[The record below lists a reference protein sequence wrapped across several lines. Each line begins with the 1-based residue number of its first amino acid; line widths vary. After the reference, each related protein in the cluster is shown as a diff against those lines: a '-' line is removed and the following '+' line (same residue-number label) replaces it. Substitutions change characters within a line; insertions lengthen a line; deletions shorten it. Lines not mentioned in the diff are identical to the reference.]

1 MLMQKKSLNPESLR
15 SLLLQDIKSSSRS
28 FSPIIRNGW
37 AIKFS
42 LYLDVNILLV
52 FMSMH
57 TAQTI
62 IKYYDN
68 ENDAIKYIN
77 YVISKDAQE
86 TIEA

>member
-1 MLMQKKSLNPESLR
+1 MQKKSLNPESLR
-15 SLLLQDIKSSSRS
+15 SVLLQDIKSSSRS
-28 FSPIIRNGW
+28 FSPILRNGW

-42 LYLDVNILLV
+42 LYLDINILLV

-57 TAQTI
+57 TGQTI

-68 ENDAIKYIN
+68 ERDAIKYIN

>member
-1 MLMQKKSLNPESLR
+1 MQKKSLNPESLR
-15 SLLLQDIKSSSRS
+15 SVLLQDIKSSSRS

-42 LYLDVNILLV
+42 LYLDINILLV
-52 FMSMH
+52 FVSTH
-57 TAQTI
+57 TGQTI

>member
-1 MLMQKKSLNPESLR
+1 MQKKSLNPESLR
-15 SLLLQDIKSSSRS
+15 SVLLQDIKSSSRS

-42 LYLDVNILLV
+42 LYLDINILLV

-57 TAQTI
+57 TGQTI

-68 ENDAIKYIN
+68 ERDAIKYIN

>member
-1 MLMQKKSLNPESLR
+1 MQKKSLNPESLR
-15 SLLLQDIKSSSRS
+15 SVLLQDIKSSSRS

-42 LYLDVNILLV
+42 LYLDINILLM

-57 TAQTI
+57 TGQTI

-68 ENDAIKYIN
+68 ERDAIKYIN

>member
-1 MLMQKKSLNPESLR
+1 M
-15 SLLLQDIKSSSRS
+15 
-28 FSPIIRNGW
+28 RNGW

-42 LYLDVNILLV
+42 LYLDINILLV

-57 TAQTI
+57 TGQTI

-68 ENDAIKYIN
+68 ERDAIKYIN

>member
-1 MLMQKKSLNPESLR
+1 MQKKSLNPESLR
-15 SLLLQDIKSSSRS
+15 SVLLQDIKSSSRS

-57 TAQTI
+57 TGQII

-68 ENDAIKYIN
+68 ERDAIKYIN

>member
-1 MLMQKKSLNPESLR
+1 MQKKSLNPESLR
-15 SLLLQDIKSSSRS
+15 SVLLQDIKSSSRS

-42 LYLDVNILLV
+42 LYLDINILLV

-57 TAQTI
+57 TGQTI